1 MHTIT
6 KSYQRNEHKD
16 NIVTSTRLDAVLY
29 DSMIRCAELNG
40 YSSVSSFIHDAV
52 IDKCS
57 STGYAMISLCNDR
70 RYEPIEVQPDRRH

>member
-6 KSYQRNEHKD
+6 KPYQRNEHKD
-16 NIVTSTRLDAVLY
+16 NIVTSTSLDAVLY
-29 DSMIRCAELNG
+29 DSMIRFAELNG
-40 YSSVSSFIHDAV
+40 YSSVSPFIHDAV

-70 RYEPIEVQPDRRH
+70 RNQPLPTT

>member
-6 KSYQRNEHKD
+6 NSYQRNEHKD
-16 NIVTSTRLDAVLY
+16 NTVASTRLDAVLY
-29 DSMIRCAELNG
+29 DSMTRCAELNG

-70 RYEPIEVQPDRRH
+70 RYQPLEVQTDR